1 MGGEFCA
8 SLLKSGS
15 EPQDED
21 RGGSMKIC
29 MQYAVFMIIMLLA
42 ALLLCSQNA
51 TASATD
57 DEINRCELCNKTELE
72 QILKQTELG
81 QNDLEILNRCCIPV
95 AELLEQDDPEMIDFY
110 GEPHYILI
118 THTTEPEVDT
128 GDEFGIYLYIDGGG
142 NITYSEIGVSIPHYI
157 VENKTVK
164 HSHRDYRTTNTL
176 FCCYYNTSIQGP
188 RFIIYPA
195 DSIYK
200 RISNNKK
207 LIGACDWPGGDIN
220 PMDIITFKIDKN
232 APAGDHDIVLAYI
245 YTNSEK
251 WYVQKEIV
259 KLHVNYWYET
269 KFYQIILTLVA
280 ILTISYLVH
289 YIYKNYTRVQFLALV
304 LTIIIYLILTYIY

>member
-57 DEINRCELCNKTELE
+57 DEINRCELCNKSELE
-72 QILKQTELG
+72 QILKQKELG
-81 QNDLEILNRCCIPV
+81 QNDLEILTRCCIPLE
-95 AELLEQDDPEMIDFY
+95 ELIEQDDPEMIDFY
-110 GEPHYILI
+110 GEPHYILV
-118 THTTEPEVDT
+118 THTTEPELDT
-128 GDEFGIYLYIDGGG
+128 GDELEIYLYIDGGG
-142 NITYSEIGVSIPHYI
+142 NITYSEIAVSIPHYI
-157 VENKTVK
+157 VENKIVR
-164 HSHRDYRTTNTL
+164 HSHRDYLTTQNI
-176 FCCYYNTSIQGP
+176 FCCYYTTDMQGP
-188 RFIIYPA
+188 RFVIYPP
-195 DSIYK
+195 DSVYK
-200 RISNNKK
+200 RVSNNKK
-207 LIGACDWPGGDIN
+207 LIGGCDCPGGDIN
-220 PMDIITFKIDKN
+220 PMDIIAFKIDKN

-245 YTNSEK
+245 YKNSEK

-269 KFYQIILTLVA
+269 KFYQILLTLVA
-280 ILTISYLVH
+280 TLTIFYLLH
-289 YIYKNYTRVQFLALV
+289 YFLKEFTGMQFTALI
-304 LTIIIYLILTYIY
+304 LIIIMLLILTYLY